1 MSYDPPPGPGQQP
14 PYGEEPSGAQ
24 QPYSPYGSPSYG
36 GQQPHGYG
44 QPYGQQPWGAPPRQS
59 GLAIASL
66 VTGILGIFFCG
77 CLVVSIAALVLGIFG
92 KKEIRESSG
101 AKVGHGMA
109 QAGFIL
115 GIVGIAIGLAYWAL
129 VVFANVAFY
138 EY

>member
-1 MSYDPPPGPGQQP
+1 MSYDPPPGSGPYP
-14 PYGEEPSGAQ
+14 PYGEEPPGGE

-44 QPYGQQPWGAPPRQS
+44 QPYGQQPWGGPPRQS

-77 CLVVSIAALVLGIFG
+77 CLVVAIAALVLGIFG
-92 KKEIRESSG
+92 KKEIRESNG

-109 QAGFIL
+109 QAGCIL

-138 EY
+138 